1 VLLSL
6 FKVPLYLTSGDAVVH
21 HHISTN
27 RNCGLALCI
36 VLSFLGSLCLLI
48 LPAFSE
54 TLSLEQ
60 VLQQATDR
68 SYELKI
74 AKVDI
79 ALAKNG
85 IKAARVDYFPVIRS
99 TLNTEHQQSLQS
111 KLSQVTTVNNIVLPI
126 GTRFQNSV
134 GVNLQH
140 TLLDFGV
147 RKQKLVMAKHGVN
160 AKASEFLQTKRDM
173 QVKLIDLYTDALIS
187 YKSKKAY
194 EALFQLAQQ
203 QYLLKR
209 RLHEAG
215 NISSVPVAEDAIQMA
230 QHLDNIQVSKDQYSQ
245 KLQSLTYYTH
255 ESYDPQTTDLEDVLE
270 DSPQVPIS
278 ITVTQSPEARL
289 YDALIAQKQAE
300 IISLKRQYLPTVSWY
315 SYYNLYGFDPNH
327 WDKSVANLSQRT
339 VTFGLSMSLPVFDGF
354 KNQTAIEKA
363 QLEKQK
369 LKLQK
374 EDKLAQ
380 LKNQVELLN
389 RQADGY
395 GVELKT
401 KAVIL
406 NKTQDKLSML
416 NRLTEQK
423 VVDSTQAIQEHM
435 TRIQKQLD
443 MEKSMI
449 QGVAA
454 IKKLKI
460 LAEGT

>member
-1 VLLSL
+1 MLHQVLNKKRQCGRALVQFVGLLALIPLLS
-6 FKVPLYLTSGDAVVH
+6 SSA
-21 HHISTN
+21 
-27 RNCGLALCI
+27 LA
-36 VLSFLGSLCLLI
+36 
-48 LPAFSE
+48 E
-54 TLSLEQ
+54 MLSLEQ
-60 VLQQATDR
+60 VLQQATER
-68 SYELKI
+68 SYELQI

-79 ALAKNG
+79 ALAKNQV
-85 IKAARVDYFPVIRS
+85 KSARSDYFPTIRS

-111 KLSQVTTVNNIVLPI
+111 KLTQVTTVNNVVLPI
-126 GTRFQNSV
+126 GTRYQNSV

-147 RKQKLVMAKHGVN
+147 RQQKLSMAKHGVN
-160 AKASEFLQTKRDM
+160 AKASEYLQTRRDM

-187 YKSKKAY
+187 YKSKMAY

-209 RLHEAG
+209 RLHDAG
-215 NISSVPVAEDAIQMA
+215 SVSTVPVAEDAIQMA
-230 QHLDNIQVSKDQYSQ
+230 QQLDNIQVYKDQYGQ
-245 KLQSLTYYTH
+245 KLQSMTAYTH
-255 ESYDPQTTDLEDVLE
+255 ESYDPQTTDLEDILE
-270 DSPQVPIS
+270 DAQPGP
-278 ITVTQSPEARL
+278 ITVTITQSPEARM

-300 IISLKRQYLPTVSWY
+300 IGSLKRQYLPTVSWY

-327 WDKSVANLSQRT
+327 WDKAVASLSQRA

-354 KNQTAIEKA
+354 KNQIAIEKA
-363 QLEKQK
+363 KLEKQK
-369 LKLQK
+369 LQLQK

-380 LKNQVELLN
+380 LKNQADLLN

-435 TRIQKQLD
+435 ARIQKQLD

-449 QGVAA
+449 QGMAA
-454 IKKLKI
+454 LKKLKI

>member
-1 VLLSL
+1 MLRLLLLFLLFCPLSVL
-6 FKVPLYLTSGDAVVH
+6 G
-21 HHISTN
+21 
-27 RNCGLALCI
+27 G
-36 VLSFLGSLCLLI
+36 
-48 LPAFSE
+48 

-99 TLNTEHQQSLQS
+99 TINTEHQQSLQS

-147 RKQKLVMAKHGVN
+147 RKQKLSMAKHGVS
-160 AKASEFLQTKRDM
+160 AKASEYLQTRRDL

-230 QHLDNIQVSKDQYSQ
+230 QHLDNIQVYQDQYGQ
-245 KLQSLTYYTH
+245 KLQSMSYYTH
-255 ESYDPQTTDLEDVLE
+255 QNYDPKTTDLEDVLE
-270 DSPQVPIS
+270 DNLELPIS
-278 ITVTQSPEARL
+278 VKFDQSPEARL
-289 YDALIAQKQAE
+289 YDALIAQKQSE
-300 IISLKRQYLPTVSWY
+300 IVSLKRQYLPTVSWY

-339 VTFGLSMSLPVFDGF
+339 VTFGLSMSMPIFDGF

-369 LKLQK
+369 LQLQK

-380 LKNQVELLN
+380 LKNQADILN

>member
-1 VLLSL
+1 MFIQWQSL
-6 FKVPLYLTSGDAVVH
+6 TT
-21 HHISTN
+21 ISFIC
-27 RNCGLALCI
+27 RGYAISLALI
-36 VLSFLGSLCLLI
+36 VLSSLNM
-48 LPAFSE
+48 AFSE
-54 TLSLEQ
+54 ALSLEQ

-79 ALAKNG
+79 ALARNQVKG
-85 IKAARVDYFPVIRS
+85 VRSDYFPVIRS
-99 TLNTEHQQSLQS
+99 TFNTEHQQSLQS

-147 RKQKLVMAKHGVN
+147 RKQKLSMAKHGVN
-160 AKASEFLQTKRDM
+160 AKASEYLQTKRDM

-369 LKLQK
+369 LQLQK

-380 LKNQVELLN
+380 LKNQADLLN

>member
-1 VLLSL
+1 MLRLLLLFLLFCPLSVL
-6 FKVPLYLTSGDAVVH
+6 G
-21 HHISTN
+21 
-27 RNCGLALCI
+27 
-36 VLSFLGSLCLLI
+36 
-48 LPAFSE
+48 E

-60 VLQQATDR
+60 VLQQSTDR

-74 AKVDI
+74 AQVDI

-111 KLSQVTTVNNIVLPI
+111 KYSQVTTVNNIVLPI

-147 RKQKLVMAKHGVN
+147 RKQKLSMAKHGVN
-160 AKASEFLQTKRDM
+160 AKASEYLQTKRDL

-215 NISSVPVAEDAIQMA
+215 NISSIPVAEDAIQMA
-230 QHLDNIQVSKDQYSQ
+230 QHLDNIQVYKDQYGQ
-245 KLQSLTYYTH
+245 KLQSLTAYTH
-255 ESYDPQTTDLEDVLE
+255 ETYDPQTTDLEDVLE
-270 DSPQVPIS
+270 NSPQVSIS
-278 ITVTQSPEARL
+278 ITVTNSPEARL

-300 IISLKRQYLPTVSWY
+300 IGSLKRQYFPTISWY

-339 VTFGLSMSLPVFDGF
+339 VTFGLSMSMPIFDGF

-369 LKLQK
+369 LQLQK

-380 LKNQVELLN
+380 LKNQADLLN

-416 NRLTEQK
+416 KRLTEQK

-454 IKKLKI
+454 IKKLKV